1 VSDQGKWFKLWVSA
15 ITDPDLTNLS
25 LEDFARWCILGA
37 YLKAHGKNGNIRL
50 TSPAKALCSLFQVP
64 DFSGVLR
71 CISRFPNCEIVKIG
85 EDEKVDF
92 DTVSSETIVSVTWGN
107 WYKYQGDLSTERVKR
122 YRSKCNGLRREEK
135 EEEKRNKKP
144 VKESTTASKEISEEL
159 KKAIAGKI
167 DKFKTLSKNNGDS
180 FNAGA
185 FLGKNIKA
193 GIPPEVTNYVLG
205 ELLKHND
212 SVKNLW
218 GYAITILKKE
228 YGNFFYA
235 QRLAE
240 HLALKDREMAAT
252 KEVLRDLNINE
263 FV

>member
-1 VSDQGKWFKLWVSA
+1 MWVSA

-50 TSPAKALCSLFQVP
+50 ISPAKALCSLFRVP
-64 DFSGVLR
+64 TFSDVLR
-71 CISRFPNCEIVKIG
+71 CISRFPNCEIMKIG
-85 EDEKVDF
+85 GDEKIDF
-92 DTVSSETIVSVTWGN
+92 DTVSNETIVSVTWGN
-107 WYKYQGDLSTERVKR
+107 WYKYQGDYSGERVRR
-122 YRSKCNGLRREEK
+122 YRSKCNALRGEEK
-135 EEEKRNKKP
+135 RGEEKRNKEPAK
-144 VKESTTASKEISEEL
+144 STTASKEISEEL
-159 KKAIAGKI
+159 KKEMAEKI
-167 DKFKTLSKNNGDS
+167 NKFKMLSGSNGNGFD
-180 FNAGA
+180 AGA

-205 ELLKHND
+205 ELLKHNGE
-212 SVKNLW
+212 VKNPW

-240 HLALKDREMAAT
+240 HLALKDREMALT
-252 KEVLRDLNINE
+252 KAILGINE
-263 FV
+263 FI